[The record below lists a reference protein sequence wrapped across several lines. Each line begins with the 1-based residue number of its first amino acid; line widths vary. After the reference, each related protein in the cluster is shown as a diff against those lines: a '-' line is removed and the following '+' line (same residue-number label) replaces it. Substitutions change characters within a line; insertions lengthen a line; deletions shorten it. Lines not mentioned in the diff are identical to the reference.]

1 LFAGEPCI
9 VAVGGG
15 IVSDENNYESLQR
28 HARTVWL
35 RAAPEDHW
43 QRVIAQGD
51 TRPMADNEQAFL
63 DLRRILAEREP
74 LYRQADVVIDTSQNA
89 LHDVVDEVAT
99 ALQKTV

>member
-1 LFAGEPCI
+1 
-9 VAVGGG
+9 
-15 IVSDENNYESLQR
+15 
-28 HARTVWL
+28 
-35 RAAPEDHW
+35 
-43 QRVIAQGD
+43 
-51 TRPMADNEQAFL
+51 MADNEQAFL